1 MYKDV
6 LVFAKHLVIKNQNF
20 GQKSKI
26 RASLLYN
33 PVSFTTYKL
42 KIITNI
48 TKIRSPLPG
57 AVRPTCSYTTFY
69 VFVDHIL
76 LFLT

>member
-33 PVSFTTYKL
+33 PVSFTTDKV
-42 KIITNI
+42 KIIIN
-48 TKIRSPLPG
+48 TKK
-57 AVRPTCSYTTFY
+57 FE
-69 VFVDHIL
+69 
-76 LFLT
+76 